1 MNNKKRVLK
10 INYNGENGKNHIE
23 IKRDEDKLYI
33 YTKDE
38 EIVEC
43 KIESEKEF
51 IEETLKE
58 YENEKNKEYEL
69 KEFFKDFNQLEIGF
83 WSNYGIA
90 IEFDY
95 MKPKWL
101 EINIYRDKDIIDEKT
116 GKKTKDININIL
128 YGDDNLFLERI
139 VL

>member
-43 KIESEKEF
+43 KIEIEKEF
-51 IEETLKE
+51 IEETLKG
-58 YENEKNKEYEL
+58 YKNKENNEYEL
-69 KEFFKDFNQLEIGF
+69 KEFFKDFNQLETGF
-83 WSNYGIA
+83 WSNYGIT

-139 VL
+139 VS

>member
-1 MNNKKRVLK
+1 MNERKRVLK

-33 YTKDE
+33 YTKNE

-51 IEETLKE
+51 IEETLKK
-58 YENEKNKEYEL
+58 YKNKKNNEYEL
-69 KEFFKDFNQLEIGF
+69 KEFFKDFNQLETEF

-95 MKPKWL
+95 MKPKWI
-101 EINIYRDKDIIDEKT
+101 EINIYRDKDIIDKKT

-139 VL
+139 IL